1 MQKLCNNAHSS
12 QHDSNISTTMDD
24 NFADYR
30 KFCANRMRRL
40 ERYKKAKSFCSLEDE
55 TSNAQVQAQAQ
66 TSISNGG
73 CSSSSTTTGSTILCE
88 QRLPIDSSRRTI
100 MNPIAQRI
108 DTNAA
113 TLTNSQ
119 EHHDCSNATQKFDL
133 LREKMVSYFSFHW
146 FLYLFTFTVFHRSF
160 SKNCLLKWNFY
171 FNFNF
176 IRILFE
182 F

>member
-1 MQKLCNNAHSS
+1 MQKLCSNAHSS

-73 CSSSSTTTGSTILCE
+73 CSSSSTTTGSTALCE
-88 QRLPIDSSRRTI
+88 QRLPVDSSRRTI

-119 EHHDCSNATQKFDL
+119 DHHDCSNATQKFDL
-133 LREKMVSYFSFHW
+133 LREKMVSYFSFH
-146 FLYLFTFTVFHRSF
+146 
-160 SKNCLLKWNFY
+160 
-171 FNFNF
+171 
-176 IRILFE
+176 
-182 F
+182 